1 MLLFH
6 WECNKIVIQFVI
18 LLSNSVHLFH
28 LHAYSLLLAKIAKTK
43 IQEKCNLVD
52 LERNIVTSYK
62 TRKKGNC
69 AFVRAKWM
77 AGLRSVTKEFTGVI
91 TDPVLT
97 DKH

>member
-1 MLLFH
+1 MHTQCCLQN
-6 WECNKIVIQFVI
+6 EKNP
-18 LLSNSVHLFH
+18 
-28 LHAYSLLLAKIAKTK
+28 TK